1 MGSEMCIR
9 DRPEHFDIITGAAP
23 GPGATVRATCDV
35 VEFLGNE
42 ELLHVTVG
50 DHDLVAIVD
59 ASRRVRPGD
68 VLDLFVPIEKIHL
81 FDAED
86 GKALANVGAR

>member
-1 MGSEMCIR
+1 M
-9 DRPEHFDIITGAAP
+9 
-23 GPGATVRATCDV
+23 

-42 ELLHVTVG
+42 ELLHVSVG

-68 VLDLFVPIEKIHL
+68 VLDLWVPLEKIHL
-81 FDAED
+81 FDADE
-86 GKALANVGAR
+86 GHALAKAAPDPTRLQVCQAPSGTDGASSLRRRRER